1 MHQQIMAN
9 CVSHPLLFH
18 CELSFCEQSNFEGV
32 YLLLSNFKFVVQSS
46 RSMSDSN
53 EFDGV

>member
-1 MHQQIMAN
+1 MMLQQIMAN
-9 CVSHPLLFH
+9 CVSHSLLFYF
-18 CELSFCEQSNFEGV
+18 ELSFCEHSNFEGV

-46 RSMSDSN
+46 MSD